1 MFIASNGV
9 DKARIY
15 ARITLYYENIIA
27 IRKDQMRHNV
37 DYNSRKKSIL
47 NSAINRYIKNA
58 LPVASDDISEE
69 FDLSSATIRNIFS
82 ELEESGY
89 LKHPYTSSGRIPTN
103 KGYRYYVDFLIQQME
118 LMDDEKQ
125 RILKDCKRKM
135 HRLDDALENTSEVIS
150 EITHYTGIV
159 SFLEWQDR
167 LFYKG
172 ISRII
177 DQPEFKDA
185 DKIRLLIKLM
195 EDKSRLLDI
204 VNRDYTGKVK
214 VYIGNELGWPE
225 MESYSLIVTTYK
237 LKNQPYG
244 RLAVL
249 GPMRMEYNHIIPA
262 LEYISD
268 VLTNVL
274 REL

>member
-1 MFIASNGV
+1 MP
-9 DKARIY
+9 R
-15 ARITLYYENIIA
+15 NI
-27 IRKDQMRHNV
+27 
-37 DYNSRKKSIL
+37 DYDSRRKSIL

-69 FDLSSATIRNIFS
+69 FDLSSATIRSIFS

-89 LKHPYTSSGRIPTN
+89 LKHPYTSGGRIPTN
-103 KGYRYYVDFLIQQME
+103 KGYRHYVDFLIQQIE
-118 LMDDEKQ
+118 LMDDEKL
-125 RILKDCKRKM
+125 RIVKDCKREIR
-135 HRLDDALENTSEVIS
+135 RLDDALENTSEVIS
-150 EITHYTGIV
+150 EITHYAGIV
-159 SFLEWQDR
+159 SFLESQER
-167 LFYKG
+167 IFYKG

-195 EDKSRLLDI
+195 EEKGKLLDI

-214 VYIGNELGWPE
+214 VYIGSELGWPE
-225 MESYSLIVTTYK
+225 MENYSLIVTTYK

-268 VLTNVL
+268 VLTDVL
-274 REL
+274 SAI